1 MRASVFSGH
10 VSVLNQIPY
19 GVNWTPQ
26 DCLGL
31 SIRKSVPVPA
41 LQIVYTPADMRFT
54 ELQLHEQIQ
63 SGLANAEFVSCT
75 EVQEKTLPASLA
87 GDDVAVQ
94 AQTGT
99 GKTACFLLTIFQRL
113 LESSNEVRP
122 GHTRAL
128 VVAPTRELAV
138 QITDDANLLGKD
150 TGLSMLTVFGGTGFQ
165 AQQDRLRDG
174 LDLVIGTPGRL
185 IDYIKRRDLSLRH
198 CEIAVVDEA
207 DRMFD
212 MGFIQDLKF
221 LVRKLPPKS
230 ERQCMLFSATLNYS
244 VMELAYTFMNR
255 PLELEVKPDAIVVDQ
270 IEEVLYHVG
279 VRDKFNLFLGLL
291 AEEKPERAIVFCN
304 RKVDVERVV
313 HRLQGNGYKVGS
325 LSGNLQQSKRL
336 QVIEQYKEGKL
347 PILVATDVAS
357 RGLHID
363 DVTHVF
369 NYDLPQ
375 DAEDYV
381 HRIGRTARAGASGKA
396 ISLACE
402 DFVYHL
408 PAVEKYVGY
417 KIEVGSLRDEL
428 FLPDDSPPMQRRR
441 RSGGRDSERRGRRP
455 SGGGR
460 GRSGGRSNGGQ
471 QRSTSEQPD
480 RGGDG
485 SNQERGSHRRRSRN
499 RRNRSKPE

>member
-1 MRASVFSGH
+1 
-10 VSVLNQIPY
+10 
-19 GVNWTPQ
+19 
-26 DCLGL
+26 
-31 SIRKSVPVPA
+31 
-41 LQIVYTPADMRFT
+41 MRFT
-54 ELQLHEQIQ
+54 ELQLHEKIQ
-63 SGLANAEFVSCT
+63 SGLVNAEFSTCT

-113 LESSNEVRP
+113 LESSQEVRP

-165 AQQDRLRDG
+165 SQQDRLRDG

-212 MGFIQDLKF
+212 MGFIQDLRF
-221 LVRKLPPKS
+221 LVRKLPPKDQ
-230 ERQCMLFSATLNYS
+230 RQCMLFSATLNYS

-279 VRDKFNLFLGLL
+279 ARDKFNLLLGLI
-291 AEEKPERAIVFCN
+291 AEEEAERSIIFCN
-304 RKVDVERVV
+304 RKIDVERVV
-313 HRLQGNGYKVGS
+313 HRLQGNGHKVGS
-325 LSGNLQQSKRL
+325 LSGNLPQAKRL
-336 QVIEQYKEGKL
+336 QVIEQYKSGDL

-417 KIEVGSLRDEL
+417 KLPVGSLRDEL

-441 RSGGRDSERRGRRP
+441 RSGGRGSDSRGRGPHRGGSGP
-455 SGGGR
+455 SRGR
-460 GRSGGRSNGGQ
+460 GGPSRGGPSRGGPS
-471 QRSTSEQPD
+471 RGGPS
-480 RGGDG
+480 RGGDAPKQG
-485 SNQERGSHRRRSRN
+485 DGNQSRGGGESNNERGSHRRRSRN
-499 RRNRSKPE
+499 RRNRSKTE